1 MTVTTL
7 QLSAYAAALFVLF
20 ITPGPVWLAMIA
32 RALTGGFNGAWPLAL
47 GVALGDILWP
57 LVVILGLSAV
67 VAAQPDVLEILRWA
81 AGGILILMGVSII
94 RYADKILTTDSA
106 LTRPGMWAGFMAGLL
121 AVTANPKASLFY
133 IAFMP
138 SFFDISRMTW
148 VDITAICILS
158 FVVPLLGNLVLALFV
173 ERIRK
178 FLQSPAAVKR
188 TNIVAGL
195 LLIVAGCIIPFT

>member
-1 MTVTTL
+1 MTVTLL
-7 QLSAYAAALFVLF
+7 QLTAYAVALFVLF

-32 RALTGGFNGAWPLAL
+32 RALSGGFNGAWPLAL

-67 VAAQPDVLEILRWA
+67 VATQPDVLVILRWA
-81 AGGILILMGVSII
+81 AGGILVLMGVGVV

-106 LTRPGMWAGFMAGLL
+106 LTRPGMWAGFIAGLL

-133 IAFMP
+133 IALMP
-138 SFFDISRMTW
+138 SFFDISAMTW
-148 VDITAICILS
+148 VDITAICALS
-158 FVVPLLGNLVLALFV
+158 FVVPLLGNLTLALFV

-178 FLQSPAAVKR
+178 FLQTPAAVKR
-188 TNIVAGL
+188 TNITAGV
-195 LLIVAGCIIPFT
+195 LLILAGCVIPFT